1 MYYFVSAGLN
11 LFFEDEFEEMPPLH
25 KNMICGGVS
34 GMLFKSTLGVVPA
47 TVGGLLGV
55 AMIGGLTK
63 LVEEG
68 NHRGLIAFEMK

>member
-1 MYYFVSAGLN
+1 MA
-11 LFFEDEFEEMPPLH
+11 PIH

-55 AMIGGLTK
+55 ALIGGLTK
-63 LVEEG
+63 LV
-68 NHRGLIAFEMK
+68 